1 MITDIIEESGV
12 EIIFSYSPAWEM
24 FFSMHVLSRPDHHVS
39 RRKWQ
44 QAVENK
50 SPELVRRIR
59 NLQDITNVWTLLID
73 MPTWNELRQM
83 EIPELFAFLRR
94 KNIYEWNDM
103 ILPLGKQMSIEERNQ
118 VLDTSS
124 EYYHLIFKRE
134 EVVLRPYI
142 RRILKEERESCM
154 KKGIWNWCRR
164 IHPRLFVGEDYITYL
179 KNREYSFQ
187 KKEIQ
192 RIYASVST
200 FAAPHLW
207 MYEEAQGL
215 EIVKGIQVEQT
226 EDSVPDDFVRLLK
239 ALANP
244 TRLRVV
250 KLLLHDIH
258 TIQELSHCLSISE
271 AGVYKH
277 LKALDEAGM
286 VKKKRRGAYVEYY
299 FQTET
304 IDFIPYTFY
313 EIMN

>member
-12 EIIFSYSPAWEM
+12 EVIFSYSPAWEM
-24 FFSMHVLSRPDHHVS
+24 FFSMHVLSGPDHHIS
-39 RRKWQ
+39 RRKWWR
-44 QAVENK
+44 AAEK
-50 SPELVRRIR
+50 KHPELVERIR
-59 NLQDITNVWTLLID
+59 NLQDITIGWTILID
-73 MPTWNELRQM
+73 IPVWDKLRQM
-83 EIPELFAFLRR
+83 EIPELLAFLRR
-94 KNIYEWNDM
+94 KNIYEWNEM

-142 RRILKEERESCM
+142 SRILKEERESCM
-154 KKGIWNWCRR
+154 KRGIWNWCRM
-164 IHPRLFVGEDYITYL
+164 IHPRLVVGEDYITYL

-187 KKEIQ
+187 KKEIK

-207 MYEEAQGL
+207 LYEEEHGL
-215 EIVKGIQVEQT
+215 EIVKGIQVEYP
-226 EDSVPDDFVRLLK
+226 EDSIPEDFVRLLK

-244 TRLRVV
+244 TRLMVV
-250 KLLLHDIH
+250 KLLLQDIH
-258 TIQELSHCLSISE
+258 TIQELSHCLSVSE

-277 LKALDEAGM
+277 LKALDEAGL
-286 VKKKRRGAYVEYY
+286 VKKERKGAYVEYY
-299 FQTET
+299 FQAEM